1 MRGWGLGGSQGT
13 FGTIKTSIFS
23 RCQRGWTLDGA
34 HGGVGMSTSRGWG
47 RGGVTKPPMFGQ
59 RGHSTEGL
67 STFVTL
73 DLHSTIGMHPFVPA
87 QVGKLG
93 IGLQAYLTPKGFD

>member
-1 MRGWGLGGSQGT
+1 MRRRGLARSQGT
-13 FGTIKTSIFS
+13 FRTIKTSIFS
-23 RCQRGWTLDGA
+23 RCQRGWTLDGT
-34 HGGVGMSTSRGWG
+34 HGGVGMTCGWG
-47 RGGVTKPPMFGQ
+47 RGRVTKPPMFGQ

-73 DLHSTIGMHPFVPA
+73 YLHSTIGMHPFVPA